1 MRDISISPI
10 EASDQEQMI
19 KMMDEEEG
27 VFVIRKHN
35 NKHIFKLTKN
45 VKKK

>member
-1 MRDISISPI
+1 VRDISISPI

-27 VFVIRKHN
+27 VLLIRKHN
-35 NKHIFKLTKN
+35 NKHLFKLTKN
-45 VKKK
+45 AKKK